1 MINWIL
7 NKMIAYLQKSE
18 GMINI
23 YKRLDRLE
31 AHSHPQL
38 FEKETLFKI
47 HKRLEDLETKAFVDK
62 VSKYDWEGSD

>member
-7 NKMIAYLQKSE
+7 NKMVEYLHTSE

-23 YKRLDRLE
+23 YKRLGKLE
-31 AHSHPQL
+31 NHSHPQL

-47 HKRLEDLETKAFVDK
+47 HKRLEDLETKAFVEK
-62 VSKYDWEGSD
+62 VGKYDWEGSD